1 MMIDGWK
8 SYDAFRR
15 YVHADEIMLQKRMG
29 KWEED
34 DSWKHA
40 LKPASC
46 TEYKHTCTLRMYA

>member
-40 LKPASC
+40 LKPAPC
-46 TEYKHTCTLRMYA
+46 TG